1 MRRKWP
7 VAAAL
12 LVVALNLRLGVAAVP
27 PLLNQIR
34 ATTGLSAAGGGLL
47 TGLPVF
53 CFGIAALAA
62 PRLIRRYSM
71 GPVVTMTMVVIIC
84 GCALRLIPPL
94 SALFIG
100 TAVLGCGIAVGNVL
114 VPGLIKR
121 DFPTQRVL
129 MTALYSVALAGGAAL
144 ASGLTVPIEHATG
157 VGWRVAI
164 AVWGLVAVIAIGL
177 WAPQVRRERQHAGG
191 GAEGEPVP
199 GLWRD
204 PLAWCVSGF
213 MGLQS
218 FGFYATLSWLPTI
231 LEDHGMSAAHAG
243 WMLSFAT
250 FFSMFG
256 ALTAPSLERR
266 MHRRGLLVGLCV
278 LLCAGAYLGLIASPA
293 SGTYIWC
300 ALLGIGQGAPLAL
313 ALGYIVDRSPDSNHA
328 AHLSTMAQSVGYL
341 IASAG
346 PFVMGA
352 LHGISGSWTLP
363 LAVLLVALVPM
374 LLTGIASAR
383 DGYVLAGKSAV

>member
-7 VAAAL
+7 LAAAL
-12 LVVALNLRLGVAAVP
+12 LVVAVNLRLGVAAVP

-62 PRLIRRYSM
+62 PRLIRRFSM
-71 GPVVTMTMVVIIC
+71 GPLVTLTLAVIAC
-84 GCALRLIPPL
+84 GCALRLIPSLP
-94 SALFIG
+94 ALFIG

-114 VPGLIKR
+114 LPGLIKR

-129 MTALYSVALAGGAAL
+129 MTALYSVSLAGGAAI

-157 VGWRVAI
+157 LGWRGAI
-164 AVWGLVAVIAIGL
+164 AIWGLAAVIAIVL
-177 WAPQVRRERQHAGG
+177 WSPQVHHEHQRVGAGS
-191 GAEGEPVP
+191 EGEPVP

-231 LEDHGMSAAHAG
+231 LEDHGHVGRARRLDALVRDLLRHVRRADGAKPRAAHATAESAG
-243 WMLSFAT
+243 R
-250 FFSMFG
+250 
-256 ALTAPSLERR
+256 ALCDA
-266 MHRRGLLVGLCV
+266 LCR
-278 LLCAGAYLGLIASPA
+278 CAMSACSSSPA
-293 SGTYIWC
+293 SGTYLWC
-300 ALLGIGQGAPLAL
+300 ALLGLGQGAPLAL
-313 ALGYIVDRSPDSNHA
+313 ALGYIVDRAPDSNHA

-352 LHGISGSWTLP
+352 LHGISGQLD
-363 LAVLLVALVPM
+363 AA
-374 LLTGIASAR
+374 ADRA
-383 DGYVLAGKSAV
+383 AGRRWSRCC

>member
-7 VAAAL
+7 LAAAL
-12 LVVALNLRLGVAAVP
+12 LVVAVNLRLGVAAVP

-62 PRLIRRYSM
+62 PRLIRRFSM
-71 GPVVTMTMVVIIC
+71 GPVVTLTLAVIAC

-94 SALFIG
+94 PALFIG

-114 VPGLIKR
+114 LPGLIKR

-129 MTALYSVALAGGAAL
+129 MTALYSVSLAGGAAL

-157 VGWRVAI
+157 LGWRGAI
-164 AVWGLVAVIAIGL
+164 AIWGLAAVIAIVL
-177 WAPQVRRERQHAGG
+177 WSPQVHHEHQRVGAGS
-191 GAEGEPVP
+191 EGEPVP

-231 LEDHGMSAAHAG
+231 LEDHGQSAAHAG

-266 MHRRGLLVGLCV
+266 MRRPSLLVGLCV
-278 LLCAGAYLGLIASPA
+278 MLCAGAYVGLLVSPA
-293 SGTYIWC
+293 SGTYLWC
-300 ALLGIGQGAPLAL
+300 ALLGLGQGAPLAL

-363 LAVLLVALVPM
+363 LAVLLVALIPM
-374 LLTGIASAR
+374 LLTGIVSAQDR
-383 DGYVLAGKSAV
+383 FVLAAERV